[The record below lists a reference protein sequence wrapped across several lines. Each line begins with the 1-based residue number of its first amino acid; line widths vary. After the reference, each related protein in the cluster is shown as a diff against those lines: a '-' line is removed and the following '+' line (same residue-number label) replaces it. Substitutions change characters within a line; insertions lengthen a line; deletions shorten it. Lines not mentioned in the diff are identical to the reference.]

1 MAKKLLIATH
11 NKNKIREFYEII
23 KNTIEIPFT
32 IELLDLAELGII
44 EDADEPFN
52 TFLDNAKHKAKFYY
66 DITHIP
72 CIAEDAGL
80 EVDLLDGR
88 PGVLSAR
95 WTGVHADDKT
105 NNEKLVE
112 ELRKKGIKA
121 SPARYFSVLALYN
134 GDTFHIASG
143 ILEGTVKIVPHGNNG
158 FSYDPYFYLTD
169 GRSLGDL
176 TDEQKNMISHRRK
189 AIESMKRI
197 IVLKNRMIW
206 NHDES

>member
-11 NKNKIREFYEII
+11 NENKIREFYEII
-23 KNTIEIPFT
+23 NNTIEIPFALE
-32 IELLDLAELGII
+32 ILNLVALKIV
-44 EDADEPFN
+44 EDADEPCN

-66 DITHIP
+66 EIANIP

-112 ELRKKGIKA
+112 ELCKKGIKE
-121 SPARYFSVLALYN
+121 SPARYVSVLALYN

-143 ILEGTVKIVPHGNNG
+143 ILEGTVKIDPHGNNG

-189 AIESMKRI
+189 AIESMKTTT
-197 IVLKNRMIW
+197 V
-206 NHDES
+206 